1 MNILKK
7 RLLITLS
14 VLVGV
19 GVIHVTVFWYVGL
32 HDTTHKADV
41 IVILANTVNPDGS
54 MSNRLQSRLDK
65 GLELYRANYAPLIVV
80 SGGLGKEGYNEAV
93 VMQQYLLAQKVPAE
107 NIVVDDTGINTLTTA
122 QHTKDILA
130 KRNLHSAVVVTQFF
144 HILRS
149 EYAFHKVGIP
159 EVYRAHANFYEI
171 RDLYATARDIIAF
184 YDYLLFR

>member
-1 MNILKK
+1 MTIKQKLYTACGIVAVVG
-7 RLLITLS
+7 IT
-14 VLVGV
+14 
-19 GVIHVTVFWYVGL
+19 HVAIFWYVGL

-54 MSNRLQSRLDK
+54 MSDRLQSRLDK

-80 SGGLGKEGYNEAV
+80 SGGMGKEGYNEAR
-93 VMQQYLLAQKVPAE
+93 VMQQYLLAQKVPTE
-107 NIVVDDTGINTLTTA
+107 NIIVDDTGINTLTTA

-130 KRNLHSAVVVTQFF
+130 KRNLRSAVVVTQFF

-149 EYAFHKVGIP
+149 EYAFRKVGIT